1 MATSGAAFHRDEPLL
16 PEEQLGDGGRRV
28 SGGSA
33 AGAAGRI
40 HLPHWPPAT
49 PRSLTLPRTNLFVN
63 AEVSAQRYPDKP
75 FLVYYDS
82 LLTFD
87 GFKAEAEA
95 LAGHLQQVCG
105 VKAGDRV
112 LLYLQNS
119 PQWVLA
125 FYAILRA
132 NAVVVPVN
140 PMNRSD
146 ELRHYIDDTGTT
158 TAFVAQDLLPQ
169 LQPLHREHAGHGLQ
183 HLVVA
188 TYSDHLTAPTDLR
201 VPDFVAAPRD
211 VPSQPGV
218 VAWTDARAAGHAPGP
233 LTAGPDDPCV
243 MPYTSGT
250 TGAPK
255 GCVHTH
261 RSVMSTLV
269 AGTVWFRRS
278 QDSVFL
284 SPLPFFHVTGMSGS
298 MNGPLYVG
306 ATVVVMSRWD
316 REVAARCIERYRV
329 DTWQSITAMMV
340 DFLANP
346 DLARHDLST
355 LQVVRGG
362 GAAMPEAVALRL
374 KQLVGLDYIEGYGM
388 SETMAATHINPP
400 QRPKPQCLGIPVFD
414 VDARIIDPDT
424 LREVPPGESGEV
436 IVHGPQV
443 MQGYWN
449 NPEAT
454 AAAFVEID
462 GKRFLR
468 TGDLARVDEDGYFFM
483 TDRLKRMINASGYKV
498 WPAEVEALM
507 YRHPAIQEAC
517 VIAARDERRGETV
530 KALVVLQ
537 AGHTASADEIVAWCH
552 EHMAAYKAPRTVEIV
567 ARLPKS
573 GSGKLMWRELQEAE
587 NRRTLR
593 QETS

>member
-1 MATSGAAFHRDEPLL
+1 VKPAAHF
-16 PEEQLGDGGRRV
+16 
-28 SGGSA
+28 A
-33 AGAAGRI
+33 
-40 HLPHWPPAT
+40 HWPRAT
-49 PRSLTLPRTNLFVN
+49 PRGLTLPRTNVFVN
-63 AEVSAQRYPDKP
+63 VEVSAARYPDKP
-75 FLVYYDS
+75 CLVFYDS
-82 LLTFD
+82 VLTYAD
-87 GFKAEAEA
+87 FKAEAEA
-95 LAGHLQQVCG
+95 LAGHLQQACG
-105 VKAGDRV
+105 VRAGDRV
-112 LLYLQNS
+112 LLYMQNS
-119 PQWVLA
+119 PQWALA

-140 PMNRSD
+140 PMNRTD
-146 ELRHYIDDTGTT
+146 ELRHYVADTGATA
-158 TAFVAQDLLPQ
+158 AFVAQDLLEQVLP
-169 LQPLHREHAGHGLQ
+169 LQGDGAGLR

-188 TYSDHLTAPTDLR
+188 TYRDHLTRPTDLR
-201 VPDFVAAPRD
+201 VPEFVTAPRD
-211 VPSQPGV
+211 VPARPGV
-218 VAWTDARAAGHAPGP
+218 VAWVDARAAGHAPGP

-269 AGTVWFRRS
+269 GGVVWFQRC
-278 QDSVFL
+278 QDAVVL
-284 SPLPFFHVTGMSGS
+284 SPLPFFHVTGMAGS
-298 MNGPLYVG
+298 LNGPLYVG
-306 ATVVVMSRWD
+306 ATIVVLARWD
-316 REVAARCIERYRV
+316 RDAAARCIERWRV

-340 DFLANP
+340 DFLAHP
-346 DLARHDLST
+346 ELARFDLSS

-374 KQLVGLDYIEGYGM
+374 KQMTGLDYIEGYGM

-414 VDARIIDPDT
+414 VDARIVDPAT
-424 LREVPPGESGEV
+424 LRELPPGESGEV
-436 IVHGPQV
+436 VVHGPQV

-449 NPEAT
+449 DPEAT

-468 TGDLARVDEDGYFFM
+468 TGDLARIDDDGYFFM

-517 VIAARDERRGETV
+517 VIAARDARRGETV
-530 KALVVLQ
+530 KALVVLR
-537 AGHTASADEIVAWCH
+537 AGHAATPDEIAAWCR
-552 EHMAAYKAPRTVEIV
+552 EHMAAYKVPRIVQIV
-567 ARLPKS
+567 ASLPKS
-573 GSGKLMWRELQEAE
+573 GSGKVLWRELQEAE
-587 NRRTLR
+587 NRTPNE
-593 QETS
+593 QESR